1 MVQGTLCQR
10 VYGTVRLIK
19 KIIKLGLSYYLGY
32 IGGWVLVFTL
42 LAVIGDIVGITC

>member
-19 KIIKLGLSYYLGY
+19 KILKLGLSYYAGY
-32 IGGWVLVFTL
+32 IGGWVLVFSI
-42 LAVIGDIVGITC
+42 LAVIGAIVCITC

>member
-1 MVQGTLCQR
+1 MVQRTLCQR
-10 VYGTVRLIK
+10 VYGVVRLIK

-42 LAVIGDIVGITC
+42 LAVIGAVICITC